1 MENFP
6 LSSHDPYNVPEER
19 FHYFKKNT
27 EDFEYL
33 NSLRYS
39 DWALGEFFKKAKKT
53 DWYQNTIFVITADH
67 SRGISNNFK
76 KKFNIPLLIFSPS
89 DLVPKGVSYKIGSHI
104 DLAPTILAFL
114 KNNQH
119 FVSSGKNLLTNN
131 TPSFTLVSSDLE
143 YWVTEKYIYV
153 FNQKD
158 LLKVLDF
165 KTLKK
170 INNPLAQAIHQEQKE
185 KFLAFF
191 QTYFN
196 AILENKIIP

>member
-1 MENFP
+1 M
-6 LSSHDPYNVPEER
+6 
-19 FHYFKKNT
+19 
-27 EDFEYL
+27 
-33 NSLRYS
+33 
-39 DWALGEFFKKAKKT
+39 
-53 DWYQNTIFVITADH
+53 
-67 SRGISNNFK
+67 
-76 KKFNIPLLIFSPS
+76 LINFSPS

>member
-1 MENFP
+1 M
-6 LSSHDPYNVPEER
+6 
-19 FHYFKKNT
+19 
-27 EDFEYL
+27 
-33 NSLRYS
+33 RYS

-114 KNNQH
+114 KNNQA

-131 TPSFTLVSSDLE
+131 TPSFTLVSKIWNIL
-143 YWVTEKYIYV
+143 
-153 FNQKD
+153 QKNTSMFLA

-170 INNPLAQAIHQEQKE
+170 INNPSTSIHQEQKE
-185 KFLAFF
+185 KFLAFLNLF
-191 QTYFN
+191 
-196 AILENKIIP
+196 

>member
-1 MENFP
+1 M
-6 LSSHDPYNVPEER
+6 
-19 FHYFKKNT
+19 
-27 EDFEYL
+27 
-33 NSLRYS
+33 
-39 DWALGEFFKKAKKT
+39 
-53 DWYQNTIFVITADH
+53 
-67 SRGISNNFK
+67 
-76 KKFNIPLLIFSPS
+76 
-89 DLVPKGVSYKIGSHI
+89 
-104 DLAPTILAFL
+104 
-114 KNNQH
+114 
-119 FVSSGKNLLTNN
+119 
-131 TPSFTLVSSDLE
+131 E

-196 AILENKIIP
+196 AILENKKNYTLKNMAYLKNFDYWHRIVTYLFLYVFASVIMMLFFQIAIIIQYGSFESM